1 MLYRVL
7 VGLIAF
13 IVVAV
18 SSFAFGVRYES
29 GQNAKKEKATITAAV
44 GQVKTDLKDVQDKA
58 VKAAQME
65 AEKRYKAREA
75 QRELAKL
82 PARTECDWNADEQRL
97 LDKLYQSYFDAGGNG
112 HLVQD
117 QVRQPAGT
125 E

>member
-44 GQVKTDLKDVQDKA
+44 EQVKTDLKDVQDKA

-117 QVRQPAGT
+117 QVRQPTGT

>member
-44 GQVKTDLKDVQDKA
+44 EQVKTDLKDVQDKA